1 MKKLKTLIAVLAI
14 FTISIIA
21 NAQETNQIPSYRH
34 QGYMGNVSISDLHF
48 YFIGLDTSHGYMFN
62 EHHYLGAG
70 VEACISVPVM
80 EDLWVFMVEP
90 FVEYKAFFLKR
101 KSTPTASMRAGYA
114 YGNTYIT
121 DPELS
126 FLSFAFDG
134 HELALTPS
142 LGWDWGMK
150 NGKGLNLS
158 VGALIM
164 TDFKTIFATPKIS
177 FGFNF

>member
-1 MKKLKTLIAVLAI
+1 MKKLRTLIAVLAI
-14 FTISIIA
+14 FTLPIIT
-21 NAQETNQIPSYRH
+21 NAQENNKIPSYR
-34 QGYMGNVSISDLHF
+34 QKGYAGNVSVSDLNVF
-48 YFIGLDTSHGYMFN
+48 FVGLDTSHGYMFN
-62 EHHYLGAG
+62 EHHYLGGG
-70 VEACISVPVM
+70 VEAYLSVPVM
-80 EDLWVFMVEP
+80 KDMWVLMVGP

-101 KSTPTASMRAGYA
+101 KSTPTASIRASCMYS
-114 YGNTYIT
+114 NLYIT
-121 DPELS
+121 DPEYV
-126 FLSFAFDG
+126 FLSSYFHGYSF
-134 HELALTPS
+134 ELTPS